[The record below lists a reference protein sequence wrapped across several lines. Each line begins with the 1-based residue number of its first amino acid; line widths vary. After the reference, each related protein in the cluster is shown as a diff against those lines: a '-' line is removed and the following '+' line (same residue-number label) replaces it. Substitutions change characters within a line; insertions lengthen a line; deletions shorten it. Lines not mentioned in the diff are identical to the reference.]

1 MIPKQNINC
10 HSVQEQMI
18 DLMHNQVD
26 EKERLEMENHI
37 AQCADCQEEW
47 VENQMLWQQMSTVK
61 TPLPSPEMGTRFYA
75 MLDTYKKEVE
85 AKQEK
90 SLAGLWQKIR
100 ERFAYNP
107 SYNWAYSL
115 VLIGLGTLMGF
126 YIGKPDNQSVA
137 YQKQV
142 ESLSSEMQ
150 EMKQMMMLS
159 MLENPA
165 ATERMRGVSYTEQLN
180 QVDDKV
186 IDALLTTLNYD
197 ENVNVRIVTL
207 EALIPLANNPK
218 VREGLVQSLITQ
230 ESPLVQVALADAMVK
245 LQEKRSVKEF
255 KRILRKNNLNSMV
268 KDKIEKSIL
277 KLS

>member
-1 MIPKQNINC
+1 MTEKQHINC

-18 DLMHNQVD
+18 DLMHNQVN
-26 EKERLEMENHI
+26 EKERLEMETHI
-37 AQCADCQEEW
+37 AQCADCQTEW
-47 VENQMLWQQMSTVK
+47 AENQALWQQLGTVK
-61 TPLPSPEMGTRFYA
+61 TPPPSPEMGTRFYA

-85 AKQEK
+85 AKEEY
-90 SLAGLWQKIR
+90 SLSTLWQKLKS
-100 ERFAYNP
+100 RFTYQP

-115 VLIGLGTLMGF
+115 VLIGLGTFMGF

-165 ATERMRGVSYTEQLN
+165 ASERMRGVSYTEQLN

-186 IDALLTTLNYD
+186 IEALLTTLNFD
-197 ENVNVRIVTL
+197 ANVNVRIVTL

-255 KRILRKNNLNSMV
+255 KRILRKNNLNIMV

>member
-1 MIPKQNINC
+1 MTEKPNINC
-10 HSVQEQMI
+10 HYVQEQMI
-18 DLMHNQVD
+18 DLMHNQVN
-26 EKERLEMENHI
+26 ETERKTIERHI
-37 AQCADCQEEW
+37 SQCADCQKEW
-47 VENQMLWQQMSTVK
+47 AENQLLWQQLGTVK
-61 TPLPSPEMGTRFYA
+61 NPLPSAELPTRFYA

-85 AKQEK
+85 AKQQY
-90 SLAGLWQKIR
+90 SLSTLWQNLKA
-100 ERFAYNP
+100 RFTYHP
-107 SYNWAYSL
+107 SYNWAYGL
-115 VLIGLGTLMGF
+115 VLIGLGTMIGF
-126 YIGKPDNQSVA
+126 WMGKPDNQSVA

-142 ESLSSEMQ
+142 ESLSTEMQ

-165 ATERMRGVSYTEQLN
+165 ASERMRGVSYTEQLN

-255 KRILRKNNLNSMV
+255 KRILRKNNLNIMV